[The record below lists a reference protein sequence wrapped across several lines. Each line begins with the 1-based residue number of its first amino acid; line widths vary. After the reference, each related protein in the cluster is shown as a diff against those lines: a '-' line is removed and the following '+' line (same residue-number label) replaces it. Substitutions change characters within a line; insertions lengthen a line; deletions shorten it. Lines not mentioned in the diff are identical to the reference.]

1 MRGTY
6 SPWSLIPA
14 RSSHCANLVSQG
26 TVPSGTS
33 ASANRPRRH
42 YRSSRSDTII
52 FHFPFS
58 TFHYFDLRTA
68 IQYLIPGPWT
78 LFPETQITGYIP
90 GIRDSGGLSCYLR
103 FRIPHCIESS
113 QSRYLRRRYRADQP
127 FGTSEASLA
136 FQKGQTI
143 GSPPRNFIVTSRSS
157 QFQTTD

>member
-90 GIRDSGGLSCYLR
+90 GIRDSGGLSCL
-103 FRIPHCIESS
+103 F
-113 QSRYLRRRYRADQP
+113 
-127 FGTSEASLA
+127 A
-136 FQKGQTI
+136 FQN
-143 GSPPRNFIVTSRSS
+143 SPLYRIKPVQISAAEVPRGPALRHVRGIPRLPERPDDRLASPELHRHQPLFPVP
-157 QFQTTD
+157 DH